1 MANITERYKP
11 VLMGVDASYKVTS
24 QGLGFFLAKTSGAIT
39 ITSALGVTLLDA
51 VAVTAGV
58 YLPIPILLMGP
69 TNDIGGTVTLS
80 GGASGTLGV
89 S

>member
-1 MANITERYKP
+1 MSHITERYKP
-11 VLMGVDASYKVTS
+11 VLMGVDTSYKVTS
-24 QGLGFFLAKTSGAIT
+24 QGLGFFLAKTSGTISIT
-39 ITSALGVTLLDA
+39 NSIGTTLVDA

-58 YLPIPILLMGP
+58 YLPLPILLMTPG
-69 TNDIGGTVTLS
+69 NGVGGTVTLA